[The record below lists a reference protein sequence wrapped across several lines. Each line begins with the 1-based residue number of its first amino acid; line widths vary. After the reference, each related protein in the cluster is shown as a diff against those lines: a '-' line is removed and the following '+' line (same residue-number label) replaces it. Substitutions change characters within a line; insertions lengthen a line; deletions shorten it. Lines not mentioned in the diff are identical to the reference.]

1 MYGNA
6 PSGWAPRISASAS
19 TNESVAIWEAEQRRL
34 GLLGGVTV
42 AAAPPVNGDAA
53 AVDAAPRGSGEEPP
67 QLHQDMPGS
76 QVVGHSATTSSLAH
90 TAIFVPHFQPVN
102 AASAAT
108 AAKSV
113 LDRDCVDHH
122 ELDAFRGPPVP
133 PPNRIVPFCGTPLNA
148 PPLPSSSL
156 PRPTPMTPT
165 PPASVHAAAAAAP
178 PPSPVRASSSFVPE
192 APQGRR
198 AAELSATGLP
208 WTISP
213 VLSTARV
220 DVP

>member
-1 MYGNA
+1 M
-6 PSGWAPRISASAS
+6 SASAS

-34 GLLGGVTV
+34 GLLGGANV

-67 QLHQDMPGS
+67 QLHQYMPGS
-76 QVVGHSATTSSLAH
+76 QVVGHPATTSSLAH

-108 AAKSV
+108 AAEGV

-122 ELDAFRGPPVP
+122 GLDAFRGPPVSP
-133 PPNRIVPFCGTPLNA
+133 SNRIVPYCGTPLNA
-148 PPLPSSSL
+148 PTLPSSSL

-165 PPASVHAAAAAAP
+165 PPASVHAAAPAAP
-178 PPSPVRASSSFVPE
+178 PPAPVEASSLFC
-192 APQGRR
+192 A
-198 AAELSATGLP
+198 
-208 WTISP
+208 
-213 VLSTARV
+213 
-220 DVP
+220 